1 MAFYRIV
8 ANNTISNDSNESDV
22 KLNETLVGHINSE
35 QIGNKYVYVIHFDH
49 NFDLDSNQL
58 SNDCSLQ
65 SINEMHFQN
74 HFNIK
79 SVEELTQ
86 IINNSM
92 RDGMKDGMSDSMS
105 HTMSGQQINQS
116 INKFENLNPNVETLS
131 QSVFNEQ
138 KEDNNS
144 IEKKTKLYL
153 NKRNDQKKAK
163 TKPMMTSTEESR
175 PFVCEWP
182 QCDKRFNRKG
192 ILITH
197 MRTHTGERPFRC
209 DWDNCGK
216 SFNQICVLKN
226 HKRYKSINELIIE

>member
-65 SINEMHFQN
+65 SINEMHFEN
-74 HFNIK
+74 HFSIK

-92 RDGMKDGMSDSMS
+92 TDNM
-105 HTMSGQQINQS
+105 TEQQINQN
-116 INKFENLNPNVETLS
+116 INKFENFNPNVETLS
-131 QSVFNEQ
+131 QSVFNEE

-144 IEKKTKLYL
+144 IEKKRKLYSK
-153 NKRNDQKKAK
+153 KRNDQKNDQKMAK
-163 TKPMMTSTEESR
+163 IKPMMTSTEESR
-175 PFVCEWP
+175 PFVCQWP

-226 HKRYKSINELIIE
+226 HKRYKSINQLIIE

>member
-8 ANNTISNDSNESDV
+8 ANNTISNDSNESDL

-65 SINEMHFQN
+65 SINEMHFEN

-92 RDGMKDGMSDSMS
+92 NGM
-105 HTMSGQQINQS
+105 TGQQINQS
-116 INKFENLNPNVETLS
+116 INKFENFNPNVETLS
-131 QSVFNEQ
+131 QSVFNEE

-153 NKRNDQKKAK
+153 NKRNDQKRPK

-226 HKRYKSINELIIE
+226 HKRYKSINYQIIIK